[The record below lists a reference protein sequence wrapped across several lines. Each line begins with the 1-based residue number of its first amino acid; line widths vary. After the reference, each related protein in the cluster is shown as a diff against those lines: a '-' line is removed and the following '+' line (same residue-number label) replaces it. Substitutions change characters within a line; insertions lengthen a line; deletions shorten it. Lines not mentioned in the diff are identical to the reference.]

1 MVSTIGRGFFA
12 IGRVLGV
19 ASALVVLA
27 LLSVLALGPASEG
40 VGPGTLLVLALTGLL
55 AVVAAVASIV
65 GSPGALLIVFL
76 LSFFPVGL
84 YLLGAPSIFKWVGVA
99 ELGYLASAT
108 ALYYGGSNPCRRTN
122 H

>member
-1 MVSTIGRGFFA
+1 M
-12 IGRVLGV
+12 
-19 ASALVVLA
+19 
-27 LLSVLALGPASEG
+27 
-40 VGPGTLLVLALTGLL
+40 ALTGLL

-65 GSPGALLIVFL
+65 GSPGGLLIVFL

-108 ALYYGGSNPCRRTN
+108 ALYCGGSNRCRRTN